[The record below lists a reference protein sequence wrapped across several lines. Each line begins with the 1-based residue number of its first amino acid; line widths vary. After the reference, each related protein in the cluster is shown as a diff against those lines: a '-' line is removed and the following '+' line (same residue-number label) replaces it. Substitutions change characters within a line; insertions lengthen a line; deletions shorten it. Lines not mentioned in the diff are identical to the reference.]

1 MDIISYVISWYVFA
15 VGIKFCF
22 WEKQNQFR
30 DKDIKEMMSLVCMLS
45 LSHLGGGTTEV
56 KHGAGWWG
64 WMKITALKVCKQ
76 SCGFW

>member
-1 MDIISYVISWYVFA
+1 MFA

-22 WEKQNQFR
+22 WEKQNQFK

-56 KHGAGWWG
+56 KRGAGW
-64 WMKITALKVCKQ
+64 
-76 SCGFW
+76 